1 VVKAINAFG
10 MQHAVI
16 AAALVAGIFTAVTT
30 ATPGAGNNIVVS
42 AASATP
48 VQSAT
53 KSCDGTWPYLNCGQ
67 SNDQSVRVI
76 RIN

>member
-1 VVKAINAFG
+1 MVQAIKAFG
-10 MQHAVI
+10 LQHAVI

-30 ATPGAGNNIVVS
+30 VTPGTGNNIVVS
-42 AASATP
+42 SASAMPAQT
-48 VQSAT
+48 AT

-67 SNDQSVRVI
+67 TNDQSVRVI